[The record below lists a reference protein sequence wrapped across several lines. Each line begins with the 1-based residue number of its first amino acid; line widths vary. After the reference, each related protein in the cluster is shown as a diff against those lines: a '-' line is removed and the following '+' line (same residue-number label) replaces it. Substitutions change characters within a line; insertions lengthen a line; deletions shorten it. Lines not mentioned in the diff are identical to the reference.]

1 MPPRYLVDTNTASYI
16 IKGNVPRVRERLLK
30 APMSQVLISAITE
43 AELLFGATQKREA
56 VRLKTAIDEF
66 LLRVDS
72 LPWDS
77 NAARRY
83 ADLLAALEIEGIP
96 MGNLDMLIAAH
107 ALATEAVLVTND
119 RSFRRLK
126 HLKLEDWTKWALR
139 PHAWARSTCFSPAST
154 AGAAAPLA
162 GHGASGPAGDF
173 APPLLRTNNRSCHS
187 FLELDSVFLDL

>member
-1 MPPRYLVDTNTASYI
+1 MSSRYLLDTNTASYI

-30 APMSQVLISAITE
+30 VPMSQVLISAVTE
-43 AELLFGATQKREA
+43 AELLFGAARKREA

-83 ADLLAALEIEGIP
+83 AGVRAALEIAGTP
-96 MGNLDMLIAAH
+96 MGNLDMMIAAH
-107 ALATEAVLVTND
+107 ALAEEAVLVTND

-126 HLKLEDWTKWALR
+126 DLKIEDWTK
-139 PHAWARSTCFSPAST
+139 
-154 AGAAAPLA
+154 
-162 GHGASGPAGDF
+162 
-173 APPLLRTNNRSCHS
+173 
-187 FLELDSVFLDL
+187 